1 MSEERPYS
9 IESVKFIK
17 YYNQDFVKN
26 RIVGLSKG
34 KEAVGSYGGK
44 GYAKRPDVL
53 ENPQDVVELVK
64 KGVTSFHISEETWSN
79 ALLLETGA
87 KKKDQDKLRVGW
99 DLLLDIDCPE
109 FEFSK
114 IAAELVIELLK
125 NYVDRKSITCKFS
138 GNHGFHIAVPFEA
151 FPEYIGDGKLVREL
165 FPEAPQKIAKFIT
178 EKIEPFMK
186 EEFEKQY
193 GLNFLEVISEKI
205 KKPISEFHTDKN
217 ELLVEEILEIDT
229 ILISSRHLFRA
240 VFSINEKTFTHPDGC
255 KVSVPVDI
263 DHVRSFDRSNA
274 VIENVL
280 KNRDSFANIPFM
292 DRNVE
297 KDSARNLFI
306 ESYDHTAAIDMYKQ
320 EITEKKDAETKK
332 FNSQVEFE
340 DEDKYPIESFP
351 PCVLLGLNGLKDGRK
366 RFLFVLRNFLNSA
379 NWTKDEIK
387 LKFEEWNS
395 KNFEPLR
402 PSEIDIHV
410 RYISKKVLPP
420 NCDRKEYYD
429 NLGICKPDG
438 LCARIKN
445 PISYAKK
452 KSFLLEKEKEMQEKL
467 KKREESA
474 RKKEEKEKAKAE
486 KMKAKAAE
494 AAKKSDS

>member
-9 IESVKFIK
+9 IELVKFIK

-26 RIVGLSKG
+26 AIVELSKG

-44 GYAKRPDVL
+44 GYGKRPDVL

-79 ALLLETGA
+79 PLLLETGA
-87 KKKDQDKLRVGW
+87 KKKDQDKMRAGW

-109 FEFSK
+109 FDFSK

-125 NYVDRKSITCKFS
+125 NYVDEKSITCKFS

-151 FPEYIGDGKLVREL
+151 FPEYIGDGKIVKEL

-186 EEFEKQY
+186 EEFEKIY
-193 GLNFLEVISEKI
+193 GINFLEVISEKI
-205 KKPISEFHTDKN
+205 KKPISAFHTDKN
-217 ELLVEEILEIDT
+217 DILVEEILEIDT

-240 VFSINEKTFTHPDGC
+240 VFSLNEKSGL
-255 KVSVPVDI
+255 VSVPVKLGD
-263 DHVRSFDRSNA
+263 VKSFEKSCA
-274 VIENVL
+274 TIENVL
-280 KNRDSFANIPFM
+280 KHKNFFSSIPFM
-292 DRNVE
+292 DRNVK
-297 KDSARNLFI
+297 KDSARSLFV

-320 EITEKKDAETKK
+320 EITERKDAETKK
-332 FNSQVEFE
+332 FNTQIEFE
-340 DEDKYPIESFP
+340 DDNKYPLESFP
-351 PCVLLGLNGLKDGRK
+351 PCIQLGLNGLKDGRK

-379 NWTKDEIK
+379 SWTKDEIK
-387 LKFEEWNS
+387 ATFEEWNN
-395 KNFEPLR
+395 KNFESLR
-402 PSEIDIHV
+402 PSEIDIQV
-410 RYISKKVLPP
+410 RYITKKVLPP

-429 NLGICKPDG
+429 SLGICKPDG

-452 KSFLLEKEKEMQEKL
+452 KAFLLEKDKEMQEK
-467 KKREESA
+467 A
-474 RKKEEKEKAKAE
+474 RKKAESAKNREEKEKKRAE
-486 KMKAKAAE
+486 KIKNKAKLI
-494 AAKKSDS
+494 SDAIPDEK